1 MTGIQAAS
9 FAGAMPPAAHP
20 SVTPS
25 VRRSTSILYYSVAV
39 PWLVLSQGASFEV
52 KLSVHVGGSPGLA
65 DLALATNMLY
75 LYPRAAAAP
84 YVLKSGEAKQT
95 QPRNAARSAAAAT

>member
-65 DLALATNMLY
+65 DLALALRRSTLLCY
-75 LYPRAAAAP
+75 AAHC
-84 YVLKSGEAKQT
+84 VLL
-95 QPRNAARSAAAAT
+95 